1 MNTIDNSIF
10 GTFGHS
16 ETIDPETWTLAP
28 AYRCHL
34 LIVNEEDGTFS
45 AIVLNLPGA
54 GSCGDTE
61 DEAIE
66 NAKEAVRGLIASY
79 EAAGDHIPWKKDGGD
94 VPSGG
99 KHKWVLVDA

>member
-1 MNTIDNSIF
+1 MNTIDNPIF

-16 ETIDPETWTLAP
+16 ETIDPATWNSTP

-34 LIVNEEDGTFS
+34 SIVNEGDGTFS

-61 DEAIE
+61 EEAIE

-79 EAAGDHIPWKKDGGD
+79 EEVGDPVPWRKDKVA
-94 VPSGG
+94 VPSNG
-99 KHKWVLVDA
+99 KLRLVLVDA